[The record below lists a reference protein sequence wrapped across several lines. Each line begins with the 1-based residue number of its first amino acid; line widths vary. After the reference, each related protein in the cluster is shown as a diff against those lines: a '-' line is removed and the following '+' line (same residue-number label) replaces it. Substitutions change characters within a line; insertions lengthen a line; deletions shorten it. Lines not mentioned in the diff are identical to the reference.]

1 MTLTKSLTLL
11 ASGACLN
18 TLAGCS
24 AHTAPASSAGT
35 TSPAAPPPLS
45 ASAPALEQAY
55 VAVLARALPSVVQI
69 TTDRGLGSKV
79 AFDKQGDVVTN
90 AHVVGTSTHFQVRL
104 SASPT
109 PVPATLVGAYP
120 PDDLAV
126 IKLGQPP
133 TTLTPAV
140 FGNSDQLRIGD
151 IVLAVGNPLG
161 LAGSVTNGIMS
172 ATGGTIS
179 EPPTD
184 GPGATLPGAT
194 LPDVIQT
201 SAAINPGN
209 SGGTLIDLSGQV
221 VGVPTLAALDPQLG
235 GGSAPGIG
243 FAVPS
248 NLVTDI
254 ASQHVRNG
262 HVIDSHRAE
271 LGVDVVT
278 VLGPDGQPSGAGVAT
293 VVAGGPA
300 ATAGIPA
307 SRVVRSAARLTGWP
321 AIWVMSAPVGM
332 RSGQQV
338 PVVLTDPGRGATRTV
353 TVTLRQLPGSGE

>member
-24 AHTAPASSAGT
+24 AHTAPASAAT
-35 TSPAAPPPLS
+35 TSSAAPPPPLP

-55 VAVLARALPSVVQI
+55 VAVVARALPSVVQI

-79 AFDKQGDVVTN
+79 AFDKQGDVDTS
-90 AHVVGTSTHFQVRL
+90 AHVVGNSHHFQVRF
-104 SASPT
+104 STNPT
-109 PVPATLVGAYP
+109 PVPASLVGAYP

-133 TTLTPAV
+133 AALTPAV

-151 IVLAVGNPLG
+151 IVLVVGNPLG
-161 LAGSVTNGIMS
+161 LSGGVTNGIMS
-172 ATGGTIS
+172 ATGRTIS

-184 GPGATLPGAT
+184 GPGAT

-209 SGGTLIDLSGQV
+209 SGGALIDLSGQV
-221 VGVPTLAALDPQLG
+221 VGVPTLAALDAQLG

-248 NLVTDI
+248 DLVTDI
-254 ASQHVRNG
+254 AGHLVHNG

-278 VLGPDGQPSGAGVAT
+278 VLGPDGEPSGAAVAT

-300 ATAGIPA
+300 ATAGIPTGA
-307 SRVVRSAARLTGWP
+307 LITQIAGQPVSSAADLTTRL
-321 AIWVMSAPVGM
+321 AGM
-332 RSGQQV
+332 RPGQQV

-353 TVTLRQLPGSGE
+353 TVTLGQLPGSGE